1 MYMIELPFLV
11 RYIAENDLKH
21 FMLKPK
27 KSLGQNFLRD
37 ENILRKI
44 AGSLH
49 LQKADVVMEIG
60 AGHGALTKYLIREAG
75 VVLAVE
81 FDERAIPALR
91 ELFGDQISIIQNDI
105 LKVDLSAYARLYGT
119 KLRVVGN
126 IPYYLTSDIL
136 FFLFENQNAVIDA
149 TLMMQLEVAQR
160 LSAGPKTKEYGV
172 LSIFTQLNTECK
184 QLFKVSRNVF
194 FPKPQVDSAVVHLR
208 MRHAQP
214 DFDVNLFRSIV
225 RSTFGKRRKTLR
237 NGLKYLDFSESIL
250 KKLNFDLDRRPED
263 LSVQEFILLTKE
275 LMKRS

>member
-1 MYMIELPFLV
+1 
-11 RYIAENDLKH
+11 
-21 FMLKPK
+21 
-27 KSLGQNFLRD
+27 
-37 ENILRKI
+37 
-44 AGSLH
+44 
-49 LQKADVVMEIG
+49 MEIG

-91 ELFGDQISIIQNDI
+91 EQFGDQISIIQNDI

>member
-1 MYMIELPFLV
+1 MIELPFLV
-11 RYIAENDLKH
+11 RYIAGNDLKH

-119 KLRVVGN
+119 KLRIVGN

-194 FPKPQVDSAVVHLR
+194 FPKPQVDSAVVH
-208 MRHAQP
+208 
-214 DFDVNLFRSIV
+214 FDVDLFRSIV

-237 NGLKYLDFSESIL
+237 NGLKYLDFSDSIL

>member
-1 MYMIELPFLV
+1 
-11 RYIAENDLKH
+11 
-21 FMLKPK
+21 MLKPK

-91 ELFGDQISIIQNDI
+91 EQFGDQISIIQNDI

-119 KLRVVGN
+119 KLRIVGN